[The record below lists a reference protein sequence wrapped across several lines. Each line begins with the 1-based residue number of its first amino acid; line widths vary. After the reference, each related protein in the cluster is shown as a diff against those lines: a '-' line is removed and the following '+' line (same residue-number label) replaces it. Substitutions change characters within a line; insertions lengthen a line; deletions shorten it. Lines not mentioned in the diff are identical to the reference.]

1 MITVVKCIC
10 GCCDKCHLNLPQC
23 LVHSV
28 LVLHFTLGDVDS
40 QRTRI
45 ANTSELI
52 LVLQPSALWQSW
64 HWLSKMV
71 RCVVLSH
78 LQGDSCKEGKR
89 ALCADM
95 IFCSQ
100 LFLLSVMSSGNV
112 LGWSCSVVRCVTDVH
127 SCCTWGCGTCW
138 VIDPNRIGVYVHTVQ
153 CYRGC
158 ACLHTCISIKS
169 TWKWV
174 VLCSQWI

>member
-28 LVLHFTLGDVDS
+28 LVLNFTLGDVDS

-52 LVLQPSALWQSW
+52 LVLQPSALWWSW

-71 RCVVLSH
+71 QCVVPSRI
-78 LQGDSCKEGKR
+78 QGDTCKEGKG

-100 LFLLSVMSSGNV
+100 VFLLSLHVSGKV
-112 LGWSCSVVRCVTDVH
+112 LGRSHWVVRCVTDVY
-127 SCCTWGCGTCW
+127 SCCTLGCGTWC
-138 VIDPNRIGVYVHTVQ
+138 VIDPNRIGV
-153 CYRGC
+153 C
-158 ACLHTCISIKS
+158 ALFSATED
-169 TWKWV
+169 
-174 VLCSQWI
+174 VLAYTHV